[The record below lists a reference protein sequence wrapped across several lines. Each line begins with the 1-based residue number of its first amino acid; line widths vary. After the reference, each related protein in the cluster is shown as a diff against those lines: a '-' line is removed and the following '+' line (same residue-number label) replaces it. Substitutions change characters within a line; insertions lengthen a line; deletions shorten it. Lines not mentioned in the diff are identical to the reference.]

1 MDASV
6 MYRGLLHD
14 GFKGLLYSYS
24 PILNINGFRTIKNE
38 CCTWNWYKIYK
49 EGESA

>member
-1 MDASV
+1 

-24 PILNINGFRTIKNE
+24 PILSINGLRTIKRMNGVLGND
-38 CCTWNWYKIYK
+38 TRVIYK
-49 EGESA
+49 EGESK